1 MRQERLVFNIMNDGR
16 IKKITEIPFIQTN
29 SQIMEKAHNLYFTI
43 TESIQSNFVWH
54 KNKICISLQL
64 LLTNWSI
71 INL

>member
-1 MRQERLVFNIMNDGR
+1 M
-16 IKKITEIPFIQTN
+16 EIPFIQTN